1 MKRQTALS
9 HHVVQFSQFLRTQKF
24 NIGPNEEAD
33 ALQGLRII
41 DWSNPDQ
48 FKAVLKLSFCKN
60 LPQSL
65 EFDIHYTRYWSELSK
80 AVDSKVKEEQS
91 EKPQPAK
98 KSAPSIQ
105 VIRQWLHGNR
115 LQQEEADI
123 RQASD
128 ESIKSEVDLSA
139 YGQNPDREWR
149 EVVQLMQR
157 YVAKTK
163 NRRKV
168 KSNQPA
174 QVDFRAVLRK
184 SMQQAGEINQFAF
197 RKQKQSKTHVVLL
210 CDISKSMELYSKF
223 LIQMMYAFQNSNL
236 RIHCFVFS
244 TSLHPVSKQFKTHNI
259 QNALKS
265 LSEDIEEWSG
275 GTRIGESLSQFMDTH
290 ARKVMGKNTFTFVV
304 SDGWDAG
311 DISLLQT
318 AMAKL
323 KKKSKQLIWIN
334 PLAQGTD
341 PTQVLGMK
349 TALPYIDQLIPALD
363 AASFKS
369 YLKHI
374 A

>member
-1 MKRQTALS
+1 M
-9 HHVVQFSQFLRTQKF
+9 
-24 NIGPNEEAD
+24 
-33 ALQGLRII
+33 
-41 DWSNPDQ
+41 
-48 FKAVLKLSFCKN
+48 
-60 LPQSL
+60 
-65 EFDIHYTRYWSELSK
+65 
-80 AVDSKVKEEQS
+80 
-91 EKPQPAK
+91 
-98 KSAPSIQ
+98 
-105 VIRQWLHGNR
+105 
-115 LQQEEADI
+115 
-123 RQASD
+123 
-128 ESIKSEVDLSA
+128 
-139 YGQNPDREWR
+139 
-149 EVVQLMQR
+149 
-157 YVAKTK
+157 
-163 NRRKV
+163 
-168 KSNQPA
+168 
-174 QVDFRAVLRK
+174 
-184 SMQQAGEINQFAF
+184 
-197 RKQKQSKTHVVLL
+197 VLL